1 MITRLG
7 FASASVM
14 NAPEQHSNKADTRA
28 NATVSIFILDLL
40 AEHCLQS
47 GEHMPMVSFGNDSS
61 TAPAEK
67 TGILTPQSR
76 VSGNL
81 SLDNSYG
88 GAAMTFEEAM
98 NYALTLPGAERSASY
113 GRPCVKANGS
123 GFLFVGHEPQDPLR
137 CIWR

>member
-7 FASASVM
+7 FASAAVM

-61 TAPAEK
+61 TAPGGK
-67 TGILTPQSR
+67 NRNFDTPSR

-81 SLDNSYG
+81 SLDDSYG
-88 GAAMTFEEAM
+88 SVAMTFEDAM
-98 NYALTLPGAERSASY
+98 DYALTLPGAERSASY
-113 GRPCVKANGS
+113 GSLIEGTGEMN
-123 GFLFVGHEPQDPLR
+123 HQ
-137 CIWR
+137 